1 MTKEKREA
9 LRLLKK
15 YDKLRAEL
23 RTLEPQLNKACADYG
38 RSVGIWGYRPDHL
51 RMDLAR
57 EEKAA

>member
-23 RTLEPQLNKACADYG
+23 RQLEPQLNKACADYG
-38 RSVGIWGYRPDHL
+38 RTIGAWGYRADHL
-51 RMDLAR
+51 RMELTR